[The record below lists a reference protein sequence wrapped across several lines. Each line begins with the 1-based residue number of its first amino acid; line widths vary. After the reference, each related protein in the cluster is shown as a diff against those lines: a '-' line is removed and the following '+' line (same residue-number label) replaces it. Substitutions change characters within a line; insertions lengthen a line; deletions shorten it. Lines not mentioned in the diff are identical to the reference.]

1 LKPKDISLDHY
12 VPWSF
17 VVHDQ
22 LWNLIPTTKSVN
34 SKKSD
39 LLPSKKYLLQTKNL
53 FSEKVWRDYVSCYV
67 ADLSIPNYE
76 TLLDPNALARLPTY
90 HFAGAAISRNQRIRG
105 WVGIFF

>member
-1 LKPKDISLDHY
+1 
-12 VPWSF
+12 
-17 VVHDQ
+17 VHDQ

-39 LLPSKKYLLQTKNL
+39 LLPSKKYLDAFVNMQHRVLLQTKNL